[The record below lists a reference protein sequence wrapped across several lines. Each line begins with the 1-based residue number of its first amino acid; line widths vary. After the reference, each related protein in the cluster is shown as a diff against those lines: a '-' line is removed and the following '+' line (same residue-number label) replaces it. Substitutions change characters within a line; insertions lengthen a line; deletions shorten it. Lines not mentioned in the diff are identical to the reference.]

1 MISKE
6 ISDNCLQFAKHPSS
20 EGDVQEKYIFFNNRT
35 NRFHACFYEP
45 DGVVSHREGRKK
57 QLSTSLMNLLCDIYS
72 KEEEERNKGTL
83 ICTEEETIFKT
94 FNDFWVC
101 CKSYNNRCLYLI
113 IHKSSTLIDIAE
125 EAQRMLADIVKN
137 VYFTNQQ

>member
-1 MISKE
+1 
-6 ISDNCLQFAKHPSS
+6 
-20 EGDVQEKYIFFNNRT
+20 
-35 NRFHACFYEP
+35 
-45 DGVVSHREGRKK
+45 
-57 QLSTSLMNLLCDIYS
+57 MNLLCDIYS